1 VENIP
6 SVLILWG
13 ALLDDTGEYLRVNFL
28 SGLGSMGKIH
38 IVLFSFLLFLGGC
51 QKQKK
56 ASSEGVDLVIRNA
69 RVYTVD
75 SQRPRAQA
83 VAVKGDRIAW
93 VGDESGVSSYIGSAT
108 RVIDAGGRMV
118 LPGFIDS
125 HFHVLLG
132 GNPDVLRI
140 ENGNSLKEIQGQVRD
155 FAKKRPELTWI
166 EAEGWNYSAFPN
178 GRLPRAKDLEG
189 LTGGRPAFLVA
200 YDYHTIWMNRE
211 AMQAFGITR
220 KTDKVIFAE
229 KVEKD
234 PRTDEPTGIVTGFGS
249 TGLSEDAETELRKQL
264 PSHADGQVERGVQR
278 NINQAVKAGIT
289 TVVDPQSYL
298 EDLDIYAR
306 LRQEGKLPA
315 RLQVALF
322 HRRGTTEATLQKF
335 DEARRKYN
343 DDWLRVAAIKLYIDD
358 VIEPHTAAL
367 LEPYADRPGTRGE
380 LDYPPDEFKEV
391 VARLD
396 AMKFQVFI
404 HSIGDRGIRT
414 ALDAIEYAEKQN
426 GPRDRR
432 DELIHI
438 ECLNAQ
444 DIPRFKQLGVI
455 ACMQPRH
462 CAPDITGQWA
472 KAVGPQRW
480 KYAWAFRSLRDS
492 GATLAFASDW
502 NVAEMEPLIGIYTA
516 LTRKGLDG
524 KPDGGWVPEQTIDL
538 ETAIRGYTINGAY
551 ANFVEQSRGS
561 ITPGKYADLVMISD
575 DLFKIS
581 ADKIRDAKV
590 VWTMVAGKEVWKG
603 E

>member
-1 VENIP
+1 MKLRRIFSARNF
-6 SVLILWG
+6 
-13 ALLDDTGEYLRVNFL
+13 ALLLVC
-28 SGLGSMGKIH
+28 
-38 IVLFSFLLFLGGC
+38 LLALNGC
-51 QKQKK
+51 QRKNP
-56 ASSEGVDLVIRNA
+56 SSEKADLVIRNA

-75 SQRPRAQA
+75 AQQPWAQA
-83 VAVKGDRIAW
+83 VAVKGDRILW
-93 VGDESGVSSYIGSAT
+93 VGDEAGAAAQVGDAT
-108 RVIDAGGRMV
+108 RVLDAGGKMV

-140 ENGNSLKEIQGQVRD
+140 EHGNSLHEIQEQVRN
-155 FAKKRPELTWI
+155 FAQQRPQLRWI
-166 EAEGWNYSAFPN
+166 EVEGWNYSAFPH
-178 GRLPRAKDLEG
+178 GTLPTAKDLED

-211 AMQAFGITR
+211 AMREFGITR

-229 KVEKD
+229 KIEKD
-234 PRTDEPTGIVTGFGS
+234 ARGEPTGILTGFGS
-249 TGLSEDAETELRKQL
+249 TGLSEEAEAELRKHL
-264 PSHADGQVERGVQR
+264 PSHAAGQVDRGVQW
-278 NINQAVKAGIT
+278 NMSQAVKAGIT
-289 TVVDPQSYL
+289 TIVDPQSYP
-298 EDLDIYAR
+298 EDLEIFEK
-306 LRQEGKLPA
+306 LRGQGKLPA

-322 HRRGTTEATLQKF
+322 HRRGTPEAMLQKF

-343 DDWLRVAAIKLYIDD
+343 DDRLRVAAVKLYIDD

-367 LEPYADRPGTRGE
+367 LEPYADRPNTRGE
-380 LDYPPDEFKEV
+380 LDYPPEEFKQV

-396 AMKFQVFI
+396 RMKFQVFI

-432 DELIHI
+432 DELVHI
-438 ECLNAQ
+438 ECLNAK
-444 DIPRFKQLGVI
+444 DISRFKQLGVI

-492 GATLAFASDW
+492 GATLAFGSDW

-524 KPDGGWVPEQTIDL
+524 KPQGGWIPEQTIDL

-551 ANFVEQSRGS
+551 ANFIEQNRGS
-561 ITPGKYADLVMISD
+561 ISPGKYADLVMISD
-575 DLFKIS
+575 DLFKIP
-581 ADKIRDAKV
+581 ADKIKDVKV
-590 VWTMVAGKEVWKG
+590 EWTMVGGKEVWKK
-603 E
+603 

>member
-1 VENIP
+1 MRT
-6 SVLILWG
+6 SCS
-13 ALLDDTGEYLRVNFL
+13 LLVA
-28 SGLGSMGKIH
+28 
-38 IVLFSFLLFLGGC
+38 FLLVLTSC
-51 QKQKK
+51 QNATKTR
-56 ASSEGVDLVIRNA
+56 SEDADAVIRHA
-69 RVYTVD
+69 QVYTVD
-75 SQRPRAQA
+75 VARPWAEA
-83 VAVKGDRIAW
+83 IAIKNDRIAW
-93 VGDESGVSSYIGSAT
+93 VGDEKAAQSYIGPST
-108 RVIDAGGRMV
+108 KVVDARGKLV

-140 ENGNSLKEIQGQVRD
+140 ENGDSLAEIQRQVKE

-166 EAEGWNYSAFPN
+166 EVEGWNYSAFPN
-178 GRLPRAKDLEG
+178 GTLPTWKDLQG

-211 AMQAFGITR
+211 ALKAFGITR
-220 KTDKVIFAE
+220 KTDNVIFAE
-229 KVEKD
+229 KLEKD
-234 PRTDEPTGIVTGFGS
+234 PKTGEPTGIVTGFGS
-249 TGLSEDAETELRKQL
+249 TGLSEDAEAELRKHL
-264 PSHADGQVERGVQR
+264 PSHADGQVERGVQW
-278 NINQAVKAGIT
+278 NMNQAVKVGIT

-298 EDLDIYAR
+298 EDLDIFER
-306 LRQEGKLPA
+306 LRKEGKLPA

-322 HRRGTTEATLQKF
+322 HRRGTTEATLQQF
-335 DEARRKYN
+335 DAARQKYN
-343 DDWLRVAAIKLYIDD
+343 DDWLRVSAVKLYIDD
-358 VIEPHTAAL
+358 VIEPHTAAML
-367 LEPYADRPGTRGE
+367 QPYADRPDTNGE

-396 AMKFQVFI
+396 RMKFQVFI

-414 ALDAIEYAEKQN
+414 ALDAIEYAENQN

-432 DELIHI
+432 HEMIHI
-438 ECLNAQ
+438 ECLNEK

-472 KAVGPQRW
+472 KAVGPARW

-502 NVAEMEPLIGIYTA
+502 NVAEMDPLIGIYTA

-524 KPDGGWVPEQTIDL
+524 NPDGGWVPEQTVDL
-538 ETAIRGYTINGAY
+538 ETAIRAYTINGAY
-551 ANFVEQSRGS
+551 ANFVEQNRGS
-561 ITPGKYADLVMISD
+561 IAKGKYADLVMISD

-581 ADKIRDAKV
+581 ADKIKDAKV
-590 VWTMVAGKEVWKG
+590 IWTMVGGKEVWKAQ
-603 E
+603 

>member
-1 VENIP
+1 MRKA
-6 SVLILWG
+6 S
-13 ALLDDTGEYLRVNFL
+13 LLLF
-28 SGLGSMGKIH
+28 GS
-38 IVLFSFLLFLGGC
+38 LFLLMTGC
-51 QKQKK
+51 ENKQTV
-56 ASSEGVDLVIRNA
+56 SVDQADLLIRNA

-75 SQRPRAQA
+75 TKQPWAEA
-83 VAVKGDRIAW
+83 VAIQGDKIQW
-93 VGDESGVSSYIGSAT
+93 VGADTDAAAHTSPKT
-108 RVIDAGGRMV
+108 RVIDAGGRML

-140 ENGNSLKEIQGQVRD
+140 DNGNSLADIQRQVRD
-155 FAKKRPELTWI
+155 FATKRTDLRWI
-166 EAEGWNYSAFPN
+166 EVEGWNYSAFPN
-178 GRLPRAKDLEG
+178 GTLPNAKDLDG

-211 AMQAFGITR
+211 AMKEFGITR
-220 KTDKVIFAE
+220 ATHNVIFAE
-229 KVEKD
+229 KLEKD
-234 PRTDEPTGIVTGFGS
+234 PASGEPTGIITGFGS
-249 TGLSEDAETELRKQL
+249 TGLSEEAETELRKHL
-264 PSHADGQVERGVQR
+264 PSHAPEAIAKDVANNVAAATR
-278 NINQAVKAGIT
+278 AGIT

-298 EDLDIYAR
+298 EDLDLYSK
-306 LRQEGKLPA
+306 LRAEGKLPA

-322 HRRGTTEATLQKF
+322 HRRGTPEETLKLF
-335 DEARRKYN
+335 DQARRKYN
-343 DDWLRVAAIKLYIDD
+343 DDWLRVSAVKLYIDD

-367 LEPYADRPGTRGE
+367 LEPYADRPDTRGE
-380 LDYPPDEFKEV
+380 LDYPPDEFKQV

-396 AMKFQVFI
+396 QMKFQVFV

-438 ECLNAQ
+438 ECLNEK
-444 DIPRFKQLGVI
+444 DIPRFKQLGVV

-472 KAVGPQRW
+472 KAVGPARW
-480 KYAWAFRSLRDS
+480 KYAWPFRSLRDS

-524 KPDGGWVPEQTIDL
+524 KPDGGWVPKQTIDL

-551 ANFVEQSRGS
+551 ANFVEQNRGS
-561 ITPGKYADLVMISD
+561 ITPGKYADLVMLSD
-575 DLFKIS
+575 DLFKLP
-581 ADKIRDAKV
+581 ADKIKDAKV
-590 VWTMVAGKEVWKG
+590 VWTMVAGRLVSGLK
-603 E
+603 

>member
-1 VENIP
+1 MRTCN
-6 SVLILWG
+6 VL
-13 ALLDDTGEYLRVNFL
+13 V
-28 SGLGSMGKIH
+28 
-38 IVLFSFLLFLGGC
+38 FSLLLFLAAC
-51 QKQKK
+51 QKEKRS
-56 ASSEGVDLVIRNA
+56 SSEDADVVIRHA
-69 RVYTVD
+69 QVYTVD
-75 SQRPRAQA
+75 VQRPWAEA
-83 VAVKGDRIAW
+83 VAIKQDRIMW
-93 VGDESGVSSYIGSAT
+93 VGDDHAAT
-108 RVIDAGGRMV
+108 PYVGPSTKVIDAGGRLV

-132 GNPDVLRI
+132 SNPDVLRVA
-140 ENGNSLKEIQGQVRD
+140 NANSLAEIQRQVRE
-155 FAKKRPELTWI
+155 FARKRPELPWI
-166 EAEGWNYSAFPN
+166 EVEGWNYSAFPD
-178 GRLPRAKDLEG
+178 GTLPTWKDLQG

-211 AMQAFGITR
+211 ALRAFGITR
-220 KTDKVIFAE
+220 RTEKVIFAE
-229 KVEKD
+229 KLEKD
-234 PRTDEPTGIVTGFGS
+234 LKTGEPTGIVTGFGS
-249 TGLSEDAETELRKQL
+249 TGLSEDAEAELRKRL
-264 PSHADGQVERGVQR
+264 PSHAAKAIAQDVANNVGA
-278 NINQAVKAGIT
+278 AVKAGIT

-298 EDLDIYAR
+298 EDLDVYSR
-306 LRQEGKLPA
+306 LRSEGKLPA

-322 HRRGTTEATLQKF
+322 HRRGTTEDTLKLF
-335 DEARRKYN
+335 DDARQKYN
-343 DDWLRVAAIKLYIDD
+343 DDWLRVSAVKLYIDD

-367 LEPYADRPGTRGE
+367 LEPYADRPQTRGE
-380 LDYPPDEFKEV
+380 LDYPPEEFKVV

-396 AMKFQVFI
+396 RMKFQVFI

-438 ECLNAQ
+438 ECLNGQ
-444 DIPRFKQLGVI
+444 DLPRFKQLGVI

-472 KAVGPQRW
+472 KAVGPARW

-524 KPDGGWVPEQTIDL
+524 KPEGGWVPEQTIDL
-538 ETAIRGYTINGAY
+538 ETAIHAYTINGAY
-551 ANFVEQSRGS
+551 ANFVEQNRGS
-561 ITPGKYADLVMISD
+561 ITPGKYADLVMVSD

-581 ADKIRDAKV
+581 ADKIKDAKV
-590 VWTMVAGKEVWKG
+590 IWTMVGGKEVWKA

>member
-1 VENIP
+1 MRKLDV
-6 SVLILWG
+6 VLCFF
-13 ALLDDTGEYLRVNFL
+13 LLCL
-28 SGLGSMGKIH
+28 SGCEK
-38 IVLFSFLLFLGGC
+38 
-51 QKQKK
+51 QKQP
-56 ASSEGVDLVIRNA
+56 APGDAELVIRNA

-75 SQRPRAQA
+75 AQRPWAQA
-83 VAVKGDRIAW
+83 VAVKGDRIVW
-93 VGDESGVSSYIGSAT
+93 VGDETGVSSQVGPAT
-108 RVIDAGGRMV
+108 RVIDAGGKML

-140 ENGNSLKEIQGQVRD
+140 VSANSLQEIQQQVRD
-155 FAKKRPELTWI
+155 FAKQHPALPWI
-166 EAEGWNYSAFPN
+166 EVEGWNYSAFP
-178 GRLPRAKDLEG
+178 GGTLPTAKDLEG

-211 AMQAFGITR
+211 AMREFGITR

-234 PRTDEPTGIVTGFGS
+234 ASSGEPTGIVTGFGS
-249 TGLSEDAETELRKQL
+249 TGLSEDAEVELRKHL
-264 PSHADGQVERGVQR
+264 PSHAEGQVERGVQW
-278 NINQAVKAGIT
+278 NMNQAVKAGIT
-289 TVVDPQSYL
+289 TIVDPQSYL
-298 EDLDIYAR
+298 EDLDIYER
-306 LRQEGKLPA
+306 LRQQGKLPA

-335 DEARRKYN
+335 DEARRKYD
-343 DDWLRVAAIKLYIDD
+343 DDWLRVAAVKLYIDD

-396 AMKFQVFI
+396 RMKFQVFV

-524 KPDGGWVPEQTIDL
+524 KPDNGWVPEQTIDL

-551 ANFVEQSRGS
+551 ANFVEQNRGS

-575 DLFKIS
+575 DLFQMP
-581 ADKIRDAKV
+581 ADKIKDAKA
-590 VWTMVAGKEVWKG
+590 VWTMVGGKEVWKG
-603 E
+603 K

>member
-1 VENIP
+1 MKSCDRRLGFSWVACRHKWI
-6 SVLILWG
+6 LIG
-13 ALLDDTGEYLRVNFL
+13 LLTLA
-28 SGLGSMGKIH
+28 
-38 IVLFSFLLFLGGC
+38 SFTAC
-51 QKQKK
+51 RRQKT
-56 ASSEGVDLVIRNA
+56 SEQADLVVRNA
-69 RVYTVD
+69 KVYTAD
-75 SQRPRAQA
+75 SQRPWASA
-83 VAVKGDRIAW
+83 VAINGDRITW
-93 VGDESGVSSYIGSAT
+93 VGDDSGAEAKIGPST
-108 RVIDAGGRMV
+108 RVIDAGGKML

-140 ENGNSLKEIQGQVRD
+140 QNADSLKEIQQQVRD
-155 FAKKRPELTWI
+155 FAAKRPELKWI
-166 EAEGWNYSAFPN
+166 EVEGWNYSAFPN
-178 GRLPRAKDLEG
+178 GTLPTAKDLEG

-211 AMQAFGITR
+211 ALKEFGVTR
-220 KTDKVIFAE
+220 QTTRVIFAE

-234 PRTDEPTGIVTGFGS
+234 AHGEPTGIVTGFGS
-249 TGLSEDAETELRKQL
+249 TGLSEEAEAELRKHL
-264 PSHADGQVERGVQR
+264 PSHRPGQVERGIQS
-278 NINQAVKAGIT
+278 NMSQAVTAGIT
-289 TVVDPQSYL
+289 TIVDPQSYL
-298 EDLDIYAR
+298 EDLDIYDR
-306 LRQEGKLPA
+306 LRREGKLPA

-322 HRRGTTEATLQKF
+322 HRRGTSEATLQKF

-343 DDWLRVAAIKLYIDD
+343 DDWLRVAAVKLYIDD

-367 LEPYADRPGTRGE
+367 LEPYADRPDTRGE
-380 LDYPPDEFKEV
+380 LDYHPEEFKQV
-391 VARLD
+391 VDRLD
-396 AMKFQVFI
+396 KMKFQVFI

-432 DELIHI
+432 DELVHI
-438 ECLNAQ
+438 ECLNEK
-444 DIPRFKQLGVI
+444 DIPRFQRLGVI

-524 KPDGGWVPEQTIDL
+524 KPEGGWISEQTIDL

-551 ANFVEQSRGS
+551 ANFVEGNRGS
-561 ITPGKYADLVMISD
+561 ITAGKYADLVLISEN
-575 DLFKIS
+575 LFKIPP
-581 ADKIRDAKV
+581 DRIKHVKV
-590 VWTMVAGKEVWKG
+590 EWTMVGGKQVWP
-603 E
+603 

>member
-1 VENIP
+1 MRDLV
-6 SVLILWG
+6 VLSS
-13 ALLDDTGEYLRVNFL
+13 F
-28 SGLGSMGKIH
+28 
-38 IVLFSFLLFLGGC
+38 FLLLSAC
-51 QKQKK
+51 HTPKE
-56 ASSEGVDLVIRNA
+56 ASSEKADLVIRDA

-75 SQRPRAQA
+75 PQRLWAQA
-83 VAVKGDRIAW
+83 VAVKGDRIVW
-93 VGDESGVSSYIGSAT
+93 VGDEGGVSSHIGQST
-108 RVIDAGGRMV
+108 RVMDAGGKMV

-132 GNPDVLRI
+132 GNRDVLRI
-140 ENGNSLKEIQGQVRD
+140 ENGNSLHGIQRQVRA
-155 FAKKRPELTWI
+155 FARKHPELPWI
-166 EAEGWNYSAFPN
+166 EVEGWNYSAFP
-178 GRLPRAKDLEG
+178 RRTLPTAKDLQG

-211 AMQAFGITR
+211 AMQEFGITQN
-220 KTDKVIFAE
+220 TDKVIFAE
-229 KVEKD
+229 RVEKD
-234 PRTDEPTGIVTGFGS
+234 ASGAPTGIVTGFGS
-249 TGLSEDAETELRKQL
+249 TGLSEDAEAELRKHL
-264 PSHADGQVERGVQR
+264 PSHAAGQVERGVQW
-278 NINQAVKAGIT
+278 NMSQAVKAGIT
-289 TVVDPQSYL
+289 TIVDPQSYL
-298 EDLDIYAR
+298 EDLEIFQR
-306 LRQEGKLPA
+306 LREEGKLPA

-322 HRRGTTEATLQKF
+322 HRRGTSEATLHKF

-343 DDWLRVAAIKLYIDD
+343 DDWLRVAAVKLYIDD

-367 LEPYADRPGTRGE
+367 LEPYADRPETRGE

-396 AMKFQVFI
+396 RMKFQVFV

-438 ECLNAQ
+438 ECLNEK

-472 KAVGPQRW
+472 KAVGPRRW
-480 KYAWAFRSLRDS
+480 KHAWAFRSLRDA

-516 LTRKGLDG
+516 VTRKGLDG
-524 KPDGGWVPEQTIDL
+524 KPQGGWVPEQTIDL

-551 ANFVEQSRGS
+551 ANFAEQNRGS
-561 ITPGKYADLVMISD
+561 ITPGKYADLVMLSD
-575 DLFKIS
+575 DLFKIPP
-581 ADKIRDAKV
+581 DKIKDAKV
-590 VWTMVAGKEVWKG
+590 EWTMVAGREVWKKY
-603 E
+603 

>member
-1 VENIP
+1 MRTCWV
-6 SVLILWG
+6 VLAVVVL
-13 ALLDDTGEYLRVNFL
+13 AL
-28 SGLGSMGKIH
+28 SGCHKEIARTSQDADI
-38 IVLFSFLLFLGGC
+38 
-51 QKQKK
+51 
-56 ASSEGVDLVIRNA
+56 VIRNA

-75 SQRPRAQA
+75 AARPWAEA
-83 VAVKGDRIAW
+83 VAVKNDRIAW
-93 VGDESGVSSYIGSAT
+93 VGDDKSAQSYVGPNT
-108 RVIDAGGRMV
+108 KVVDARGRLV

-140 ENGNSLKEIQGQVRD
+140 ENANTLEEIQHQVRE
-155 FAKKRPELTWI
+155 FANKRPELTWI
-166 EAEGWNYSAFPN
+166 EVEGWNYSAFPN
-178 GRLPRAKDLEG
+178 GTLPAWKDLQG

-211 AMQAFGITR
+211 ALQEFGITR
-220 KTDKVIFAE
+220 KSEKVIFAE
-229 KVEKD
+229 KLEKD
-234 PRTDEPTGIVTGFGS
+234 PKTGEPTGIVTGFGS
-249 TGLSEDAETELRKQL
+249 TGLSEDAEAELRKHL
-264 PSHADGQVERGVQR
+264 PSHAAEAISRDVASNVAA
-278 NINQAVKAGIT
+278 AVKAGIT

-298 EDLDIYAR
+298 EDLDIYSR
-306 LRQEGKLPA
+306 LRGEGKLPA

-322 HRRGTTEATLQKF
+322 HRRGTTEGTLKLF
-335 DEARRKYN
+335 DDARQKYN
-343 DDWLRVAAIKLYIDD
+343 DDWLRVSAIKLYIDD

-367 LEPYADRPGTRGE
+367 LEPYADRPNTRGE
-380 LDYPPDEFKEV
+380 LDYPAEEFKEV

-396 AMKFQVFI
+396 RMKFQVFI

-414 ALDAIEYAEKQN
+414 ALDAIEYAEQQN

-432 DELIHI
+432 HEMIHI
-438 ECLNAQ
+438 ECLNEK
-444 DIPRFKQLGVI
+444 DIPRFKQLGVT

-472 KAVGPQRW
+472 KAVGPARW

-524 KPDGGWVPEQTIDL
+524 KPEGGWVPEQTIDL

-551 ANFVEQSRGS
+551 ANFVESNRGS
-561 ITPGKYADLVMISD
+561 ITAGKYADLVMVSD
-575 DLFKIS
+575 DLFKIP
-581 ADKIRDAKV
+581 ADKIKDAKV
-590 VWTMVAGKEVWKG
+590 VWTMVGGKEVWKG
-603 E
+603 N

>member
-1 VENIP
+1 VH
-6 SVLILWG
+6 VLLLASTLLWS
-13 ALLDDTGEYLRVNFL
+13 AC
-28 SGLGSMGKIH
+28 H
-38 IVLFSFLLFLGGC
+38 PH
-51 QKQKK
+51 
-56 ASSEGVDLVIRNA
+56 SSDAEVVIRNA
-69 RVYTVD
+69 RIYTVD
-75 SQRPRAQA
+75 PQRQWASA
-83 VAVKGDRIAW
+83 VAIKGDRIAW
-93 VGDESGVSSYIGSAT
+93 VGEDGEASSHVGVKT
-108 RVIDAGGRMV
+108 RVIDAGGKMV

-140 ENGNSLKEIQGQVRD
+140 ENGNSLKEIQRQVGD
-155 FAKKRPELTWI
+155 FAAKRPELKWI
-166 EAEGWNYSAFPN
+166 EVEGWNYSAFPH
-178 GRLPRAKDLEG
+178 GTLPNAKDLDG
-189 LTGGRPAFLVA
+189 VTGGRPAFLVA

-211 AMQAFGITR
+211 AMREFGITR
-220 KTDKVIFAE
+220 RTNKVIFAE

-234 PRTDEPTGIVTGFGS
+234 AKGEPTGIVTGFGS
-249 TGLSEDAETELRKQL
+249 TGLSEDAEAELRKHL
-264 PSHADGQVERGVQR
+264 PSHAAGQVERGVQW
-278 NINQAVKAGIT
+278 NMQQAVKAGIT
-289 TVVDPQSYL
+289 TIVDPQSYL
-298 EDLDIYAR
+298 EDLQIYQR
-306 LRQEGKLPA
+306 LKEQGKLPA

-343 DDWLRVAAIKLYIDD
+343 DDRLRVAAVKLYIDD

-367 LEPYADRPGTRGE
+367 LEPYADRPNTRGE
-380 LDYPPDEFKEV
+380 LDYEPEEFKQV
-391 VARLD
+391 VDRLD
-396 AMKFQVFI
+396 KMKFQVFV

-432 DELIHI
+432 DELVHI
-438 ECLNAQ
+438 ECLNEK

-502 NVAEMEPLIGIYTA
+502 NVAEMEPLVGIYTA

-524 KPDGGWVPEQTIDL
+524 KPAGGWVPEQTIDL

-551 ANFVEQSRGS
+551 ANFFEQNRGS
-561 ITPGKYADLVMISD
+561 ITPGKYADMVMISD
-575 DLFKIS
+575 DLFKIP
-581 ADKIRDAKV
+581 ADKIKDVKV
-590 VWTMVAGKEVWKG
+590 EWTMVGGEEVWKK
-603 E
+603 

>member
-1 VENIP
+1 MRKL
-6 SVLILWG
+6 SVLLCSC
-13 ALLDDTGEYLRVNFL
+13 LLV
-28 SGLGSMGKIH
+28 
-38 IVLFSFLLFLGGC
+38 VLAGC
-51 QKQKK
+51 EKQKTTSLGD
-56 ASSEGVDLVIRNA
+56 ADVVIRNA

-75 SQRPRAQA
+75 AQRPWAQA
-83 VAVKGDRIAW
+83 MALKGDRIAW
-93 VGDESGVSSYIGSAT
+93 VGDESGAASHIGPST
-108 RVIDAGGRMV
+108 KVVDAGGRLV

-140 ENGNSLKEIQGQVRD
+140 ENANSLAEIQRQVRE
-155 FAKKRPELTWI
+155 FARKRPELSWI
-166 EAEGWNYSAFPN
+166 EVEGWNYSAFPH
-178 GRLPRAKDLEG
+178 GTLPTWKDLQG
-189 LTGGRPAFLVA
+189 LAGGRPAFLVA

-211 AMQAFGITR
+211 ALLAFGITR
-220 KTDKVIFAE
+220 KTEKVIFAE
-229 KVEKD
+229 KLEKD
-234 PRTDEPTGIVTGFGS
+234 PKTGEPTGIVTGFGS
-249 TGLSEDAETELRKQL
+249 TGLSEEAEAELRKHL
-264 PSHADGQVERGVQR
+264 PSHANGQVDRGVQW
-278 NINQAVKAGIT
+278 NMSQAVKAGIT

-298 EDLDIYAR
+298 EDLDIFAR

-322 HRRGTTEATLQKF
+322 HRRGTSEATLQKF
-335 DEARRKYN
+335 DDARQKYH
-343 DDWLRVAAIKLYIDD
+343 DDGLRVSAVKLYIDD

-367 LEPYADRPGTRGE
+367 LEPYADTPGTRGE

-396 AMKFQVFI
+396 RMKFQVFI

-438 ECLNAQ
+438 ECLSAQ
-444 DIPRFKQLGVI
+444 DIPRFKQLGVT

-472 KAVGPQRW
+472 KAVGPARW

-524 KPDGGWVPEQTIDL
+524 NPENGWVPEQRIDL

-551 ANFVEQSRGS
+551 ANFVEQNRGS
-561 ITPGKYADLVMISD
+561 ITPGKYADLVMVSD
-575 DLFKIS
+575 DLFKIP
-581 ADKIRDAKV
+581 AEKIKDAKV
-590 VWTMVAGKEVWKG
+590 VWTMVGGKEVWKAD
-603 E
+603 

>member
-1 VENIP
+1 MEHEGR
-6 SVLILWG
+6 LAW
-13 ALLDDTGEYLRVNFL
+13 NFV
-28 SGLGSMGKIH
+28 
-38 IVLFSFLLFLGGC
+38 VLFSFLLSLSTC
-51 QKQKK
+51 QQKK
-56 ASSEGVDLVIRNA
+56 ASPEEADVVIRNA

-75 SQRPRAQA
+75 RQRVWAQA
-83 VAVKGDRIAW
+83 VAIKGDRIVG
-93 VGDESGVSSYIGSAT
+93 VGDEGSVSTRIGRAT
-108 RVIDAGGRMV
+108 RVMDAGGKMV

-140 ENGNSLKEIQGQVRD
+140 ENGNSLPDIQRQVRE
-155 FAKKRPELTWI
+155 FAKSRPNLRWI
-166 EAEGWNYSAFPN
+166 EVEGWNYSAFPH
-178 GRLPRAKDLEG
+178 GVLPSAKDLQG

-211 AMQAFGITR
+211 ALHEFGITR

-234 PRTDEPTGIVTGFGS
+234 VRGEPTGILTGFAS
-249 TGLSEDAETELRKQL
+249 TGLSEDAEVELRRHL
-264 PSHADGQVERGVQR
+264 PSHAAGQVERSVQW
-278 NINQAVKAGIT
+278 NMSQAVKAGIT
-289 TVVDPQSYL
+289 TIVDPQSDL
-298 EDLDIYAR
+298 EDLDIFR
-306 LRQEGKLPA
+306 SLRDQGKLPA

-322 HRRGTTEATLQKF
+322 HRRGTSEETLQMF

-343 DDWLRVAAIKLYIDD
+343 DDRLRVAAVKLYIDD

-367 LEPYADRPGTRGE
+367 LEPYADRPETRGE
-380 LDYPPDEFKEV
+380 LDYPADEFKDV

-396 AMKFQVFI
+396 RMKFQVFV

-414 ALDAIEYAEKQN
+414 ALDAIEYAEQQN

-438 ECLNAQ
+438 ECLNEK

-462 CAPDITGQWA
+462 SAPDITGQWA

-492 GATLAFASDW
+492 GATLAFGSDW

-524 KPDGGWVPEQTIDL
+524 KPPRGWVPEQTIDL
-538 ETAIRGYTINGAY
+538 EAAICGYTINGAY
-551 ANFVEQSRGS
+551 ANFVEQNRGS
-561 ITPGKYADLVMISD
+561 LTPGKYADLVMISA
-575 DLFKIS
+575 DLFKIP
-581 ADKIRDAKV
+581 ADKIKDVKV
-590 VWTMVAGKEVWKG
+590 EWTMVGGKEVWKK
-603 E
+603 